1 VPARLSSGSVWGC
14 RRGGHGPGSK
24 RERPAVA
31 RVRQGLLSAGVG
43 VACVPGGATVQARRV
58 WRPPQ
63 HDRCDGSAR
72 RHGCADVSAQHR
84 SPHER
89 TCPCTGAPREDGPRT
104 NTVPHNHKTELH
116 QNVELGHGLWT
127 RTRTLDSDTDTDT
140 AWNRSSDPDS
150 DTNTDTAW
158 NRSSDTDSGRFNPV

>member
-127 RTRTLDSDTDTDT
+127 RTRTRTPSGTGARTRTRTRTRTPRGTGARTRTLDASIPCD
-140 AWNRSSDPDS
+140 
-150 DTNTDTAW
+150 
-158 NRSSDTDSGRFNPV
+158 